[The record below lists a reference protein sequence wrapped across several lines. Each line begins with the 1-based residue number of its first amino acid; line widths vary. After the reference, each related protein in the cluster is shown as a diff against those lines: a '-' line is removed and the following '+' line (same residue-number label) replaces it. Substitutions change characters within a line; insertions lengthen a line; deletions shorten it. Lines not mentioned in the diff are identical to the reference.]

1 MLAKPAKGYL
11 DMAVTITDVAKAAG
25 VSKATVSKFLNGT
38 HYVSAEAKARIASAI
53 SELGYAPNRV
63 AQGLSL
69 RRSHTIGL
77 VVANIGNPFYAE
89 LIRGAEEVAASRNYT
104 LLLASTEGEPRRE
117 ANIVNAMRQRQV
129 DGIAF
134 ASVRLADRE
143 VTALAKA
150 GVKVVLASRH
160 LPDAEVDMVLVDSV
174 KGAKLAV
181 NHLIKHGHHAIAYVG
196 GPLSIAQFQDRLKG
210 WQETLAEAGIEARG
224 DWELSLERMDVEAG
238 YQAGLKLL
246 RSPNPPT
253 AIFAATDNLA
263 FGIMKACNELD
274 WKIPERLALVGFD
287 AVSFG
292 EMSLSPLTSVD
303 GSGLVMGQRA
313 MQLLID
319 RIERDQRSPAD
330 NRQVHMVLQPTLCI
344 RRSCGCRPGE
354 EI

>member
-1 MLAKPAKGYL
+1 
-11 DMAVTITDVAKAAG
+11 MAATITDVAKAAG
-25 VSKATVSKFLNGT
+25 VSKATVSKFVNGT
-38 HYVSAEAKARIASAI
+38 HYVSQETRERIASAI
-53 SELGYAPNRV
+53 AELGYAPNRM

-89 LIRGAEEVAASRNYT
+89 LIRGAEEVAANRGYT
-104 LLLASTEGEPRRE
+104 LLLASTDGEPKRE

-143 VTALAKA
+143 VTALAKD

-181 NHLIKHGHHAIAYVG
+181 NHLLLHGHRAIAYVG

-210 WQETLAEAGIEARG
+210 WKEALHEAGIAVSADMEI
-224 DWELSLERMDVEAG
+224 SLDRMDIEAG
-238 YQAGLKLL
+238 YQAGLRLL
-246 RSPNPPT
+246 RLPNPPT

-263 FGIMKACNELD
+263 FGIMKACDELN
-274 WKIPERLALVGFD
+274 WPIPDKLALIGFD
-287 AVSFG
+287 AVSLG
-292 EMSLSPLTSVD
+292 EVTLSPLTSVD

-313 MQLLID
+313 LQLLID
-319 RIERDQRSPAD
+319 RIERDQRAPSD
-330 NRQVHMVLQPTLCI
+330 SGQVRMVLQPKLCI
-344 RRSCGCRPGE
+344 RRSCGCQPGK

>member
-1 MLAKPAKGYL
+1 M
-11 DMAVTITDVAKAAG
+11 
-25 VSKATVSKFLNGT
+25 
-38 HYVSAEAKARIASAI
+38 
-53 SELGYAPNRV
+53 

-89 LIRGAEEVAASRNYT
+89 LIRGAEEVAANRGYT
-104 LLLASTEGEPRRE
+104 LLLASTDGEPKRE

-143 VTALAKA
+143 VTALAKD

-174 KGAKLAV
+174 KGARLAV
-181 NHLIKHGHHAIAYVG
+181 NHLLRHGHKAIAYVG

-210 WQETLAEAGIEARG
+210 WKEALHEAGIEVSS
-224 DWELSLERMDVEAG
+224 DIEISLDRMDIEAG
-238 YQAGLKLL
+238 YQAGLRLL
-246 RSPNPPT
+246 RLANPPT

-263 FGIMKACNELD
+263 FGIMKACDELN
-274 WKIPERLALVGFD
+274 WPIPDKLAIIGFD

-292 EMSLSPLTSVD
+292 EVTLSPLTSVD

-313 MQLLID
+313 LQLLID
-319 RIERDQRSPAD
+319 RIERDQRAPSESG
-330 NRQVHMVLQPTLCI
+330 QVRMVLQPKLCI
-344 RRSCGCRPGE
+344 RRSCGCQPGK